1 VFKPRGGCRFIH
13 RQLDGF
19 TLSTAITFHPIA
31 FSSPVGFPSGLAT
44 SGQASRFP
52 APRPLARGGVSVMA
66 DIPVSTVRNRRF
78 ISFTIGIR
86 CFDLDGIS
94 FRPNPSMNMADDC
107 APWGAIR
114 FELGATVSTMM
125 IGILTETGYAGCY
138 ELITTCRRIFP

>member
-1 VFKPRGGCRFIH
+1 
-13 RQLDGF
+13 
-19 TLSTAITFHPIA
+19 
-31 FSSPVGFPSGLAT
+31 
-44 SGQASRFP
+44 
-52 APRPLARGGVSVMA
+52 MA

-78 ISFTIGIR
+78 ISSIIGIQG
-86 CFDLDGIS
+86 FGLYGIS
-94 FRPNPSMNMADDC
+94 LRPNRSIDMIFDC